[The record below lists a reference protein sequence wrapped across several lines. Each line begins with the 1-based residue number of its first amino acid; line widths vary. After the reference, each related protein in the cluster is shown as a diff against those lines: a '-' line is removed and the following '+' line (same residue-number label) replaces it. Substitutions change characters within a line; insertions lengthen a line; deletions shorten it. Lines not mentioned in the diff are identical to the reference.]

1 MNPLVIPI
9 IFFSMYIQSLLGFG
23 SALIAMPMLIAVLG
37 PDEARPAFA
46 ILAQVAG
53 LVFTY
58 RYRHDWQWGD
68 MWRALA
74 AAVVGIPLGVLLADT
89 VDQQS
94 FMLILGLL
102 LILYA
107 LYGLFGYKLPELGQR
122 WSYLFGIV
130 SGFLHSAY
138 NVGGPPLVMYCTSQ
152 DWTPRR
158 FKGNMQ
164 VLFFFMGWFVIA
176 THFIQGRIT
185 LPVLQNEL
193 LMIPAMLAAIWLGF
207 RTDKYIKP
215 LIFRKAVLI
224 LLILLGLS
232 LIF

>member
-1 MNPLVIPI
+1 
-9 IFFSMYIQSLLGFG
+9 MYIQSLLGFG

-130 SGFLHSAY
+130 SGFSPQCLQCWWAATCHVLHQS
-138 NVGGPPLVMYCTSQ
+138 GLDSPPLQRQYAGS
-152 DWTPRR
+152 
-158 FKGNMQ
+158 
-164 VLFFFMGWFVIA
+164 
-176 THFIQGRIT
+176 
-185 LPVLQNEL
+185 
-193 LMIPAMLAAIWLGF
+193 
-207 RTDKYIKP
+207 
-215 LIFRKAVLI
+215 I
-224 LLILLGLS
+224 LLHGLVRDCHA
-232 LIF
+232 FHTRPHHFACFTE